1 MPHRHGPRSMSMVNG
16 PWSMVDVQ
24 CSMSTIHLQTLPSKI
39 SPTPM
44 PFKFEQLDIW
54 KLAIE
59 FADEVHLLTRGF
71 PKEELFS
78 LTSQFKRAADS
89 VSLNI
94 AEGSIG
100 QSDAEQKKFVGYS
113 IRSLAEC
120 VNCLYL
126 SNRRNYISHEE
137 FAKLYRRSETLF
149 AKLNR
154 FRRSLG
160 G

>member
-1 MPHRHGPRSMSMVNG
+1 
-16 PWSMVDVQ
+16 
-24 CSMSTIHLQTLPSKI
+24 
-39 SPTPM
+39 M
-44 PFKFEQLDIW
+44 PFKFEKLEIW

-59 FADEVHLLTRGF
+59 FADEVHLLTRAF
-71 PKEELFS
+71 PKEEMFS

-100 QSDAEQKKFVGYS
+100 QTNAEQRKFIGYA

-126 SNRRNYISHEE
+126 SQRRNYSTTEE
-137 FAKLYRRSETLF
+137 FTLFYKHSEELF
-149 AKLNR
+149 AKMNK
-154 FRRSLG
+154 FKNSLSPG
-160 G
+160 N